1 MLFIVSNHFHGK
13 CLKNTCP
20 EEGIMFMDMVEF
32 QYILLNIVVSNLK
45 GLMVL
50 IQNIY
55 VYINIKLTMNG
66 PNVYFKPS
74 KKQTWFDSY
83 VELN

>member
-1 MLFIVSNHFHGK
+1 MLFIVSK
-13 CLKNTCP
+13 
-20 EEGIMFMDMVEF
+20 GIMFIDMVKF
-32 QYILLNIVVSNLK
+32 QYILLNIVVSNSK

-83 VELN
+83 VELNEFKLKVLPCLF